1 MPGGISHEAFKED
14 TGLLKQVFKSQ
25 RSWYVKCHL
34 SRNVVLPLW
43 IVMFW
48 LHTASHQW
56 AMIPRKLYET
66 YLITLCAVFLW
77 QREVWIWS
85 VCWAVY
91 SYVLNFSLWHST
103 LFRRFVAVHN
113 IIRAHYWKR
122 QLFICRLVFWISP
135 EFISICFVYPWWNGM
150 MRELFLLLGDTDCY
164 NVVQST
170 DAAKLWAAAVWLAVG
185 SHALSKASPSWST
198 NTSHAVHSA
207 TSKWRWVRRWL
218 SNL

>member
-1 MPGGISHEAFKED
+1 MSFISQCSAPIVD
-14 TGLLKQVFKSQ
+14 
-25 RSWYVKCHL
+25 
-34 SRNVVLPLW
+34 RNVL
-43 IVMFW
+43 
-48 LHTASHQW
+48 TAYCQSPMSYDTKKVVW
-56 AMIPRKLYET
+56 DL
-66 YLITLCAVFLW
+66 YLITLCADFLW
-77 QREVWIWS
+77 LHEVWIWS

-122 QLFICRLVFWISP
+122 QLFICWLVFWISP